1 MEKYLQEKFDESFD
15 AQHGYWH
22 EKAKENPADVL
33 KQVDAE
39 LKVLYIRSEN
49 DQEGR
54 GQVLQAEIDGT
65 MAGLETIR
73 AECLHLLKKLIRCE
87 K

>member
-15 AQHGYWH
+15 AQHSYWH
-22 EKAKENPADVL
+22 KKVKENPAETL

-54 GQVLQAEIDGT
+54 GQVLQAGIDGAI
-65 MAGLETIR
+65 AGLETIR
-73 AECLHLLKKLIRCE
+73 AECLHLLKK
-87 K
+87 